1 MNRLS
6 ARERLMA
13 AVVLGI
19 VFLMVNTTLLSS
31 LRQRRS
37 RILSDLAARRME
49 LVSLRSV
56 AGERD
61 LWSRRDAWLSK
72 MQPKLE
78 NRDQAGVA
86 LLGEIK
92 AAAKANN
99 VQLENPE
106 LGAIES
112 QPGYQSVSVL
122 VQTKS
127 SWATLVA
134 FLNTLQQPGRFIVY
148 EAANLQIDPADPS
161 RMKGRFRIAKW
172 YAP

>member
-19 VFLMVNTTLLSS
+19 VFLLGNMTLLSS
-31 LRQRRS
+31 LRQRHA
-37 RILSDLAARRME
+37 RIMTDLAARRME
-49 LVSLRSV
+49 LASLQSV

-61 LWSRRDAWLSK
+61 LWSRREEWLSK
-72 MQPKLE
+72 TQPKLE

-86 LLGEIK
+86 LLGEVK

-99 VQLENPE
+99 VQLESPE
-106 LGAIES
+106 LGTLES

-134 FLNTLQQPGRFIVY
+134 FLNTLQQPGKFIVY

-161 RMKGRFRIAKW
+161 QMKGRFRIAKW